1 MEWTSSRRIDSNTFS
16 CIICLNIGT
25 FLPHHFLHVQL
36 NTCYT
41 FSSSPLVF
49 QSLFILFILLDFLL
63 LFAAVQS
70 LSRVQPFFDPIDCSP
85 TGSSFHTILQIRILE
100 WVASSFSRESSQPG
114 DCTRVSSLAG
124 GSFTTRPPRFCGF
137 PSGFS
142 SKEPTSQSRRHNRHG
157 SLTSQPP
164 LNHGT
169 TKESPHFHCR
179 KHEFNPWSGT
189 WDPTVQFSMAKI
201 NK

>member
-1 MEWTSSRRIDSNTFS
+1 MIMVRKENCHICCRHRNYNKQSWTNVSHNFKHLMEWTSSRRIYSNTFS

-41 FSSSPLVF
+41 FSSSPFVF

-70 LSRVQPFFDPIDCSP
+70 LSRVQPFFDPVDCSP

-100 WVASSFSRESSQPG
+100 WVASSFSRGSSWPRDG
-114 DCTRVSSLAG
+114 TLVSCTVG
-124 GSFTTRPPRFCGF
+124 WFFTNWATRKSVTLPK
-137 PSGFS
+137 S
-142 SKEPTSQSRRHNRHG
+142 
-157 SLTSQPP
+157 
-164 LNHGT
+164 
-169 TKESPHFHCR
+169 
-179 KHEFNPWSGT
+179 
-189 WDPTVQFSMAKI
+189 I
-201 NK
+201 